1 VRKWDKSTASVCAQ
15 RRFGDWLREEKEKGT
30 MWVRR
35 YIYSLTL
42 VGLALITAV
51 GQKGMSDD
59 PP

>member
-1 VRKWDKSTASVCAQ
+1 
-15 RRFGDWLREEKEKGT
+15 

-42 VGLALITAV
+42 VGLALAAV
-51 GQKGMSDD
+51 GQKNMSDD